1 MSENKKHGILET
13 KQAMQAIYLVGLFVV
28 ERAKDGVDLN
38 DAMALAAK
46 FMDPSF
52 RDVVINGVQGADMI
66 DDEIKDL
73 TFPEF
78 IELAQVVGDLL
89 AMHKKAA

>member
-1 MSENKKHGILET
+1 MSEKHTVKET
-13 KQAMQAIYLVGLFVV
+13 KEAIQAIYLVGLFVV

-52 RDVVINGVQGADMI
+52 RDVVINGVTGADMI
-66 DDEIKDL
+66 DNEIKDL
-73 TFPEF
+73 SFPEF